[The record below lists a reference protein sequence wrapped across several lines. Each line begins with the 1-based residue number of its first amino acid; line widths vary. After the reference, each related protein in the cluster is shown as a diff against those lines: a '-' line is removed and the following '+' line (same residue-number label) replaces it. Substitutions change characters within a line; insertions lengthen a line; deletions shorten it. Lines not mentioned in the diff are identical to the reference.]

1 MTIDEAKRLL
11 PLPARVH
18 QLGLGAAT
26 LRGTRS
32 RLMVTAGDSQI
43 KGPSR
48 TETRCSLCCGP
59 YPLSA
64 TKTRAMAEGGTKKG
78 HFYEPLKKEFRRG
91 AFQYRQIAHEGNA
104 AIYEQTWL
112 GCAEPSP
119 SYEVVRI
126 RRREGFQIGNRLLNA
141 AEICPNSRAWGVD
154 GLTLTNRNKA
164 WDKFFEISLEEP
176 ARIRREVK

>member
-1 MTIDEAKRLL
+1 MTIDEAKQRM
-11 PLPARVH
+11 PLPALMH

-32 RLMVTAGDSQI
+32 RLMVTGGDSQI

-48 TETRCSLCCGP
+48 TETRSSACCGP

-64 TKTRAMAEGGTKKG
+64 TKTSATAEGGTKKG
-78 HFYEPLKKEFRRG
+78 HFYEPLAKEFRLG
-91 AFQYRQIAHEGNA
+91 GFQYRQIARNKDA

-112 GCAEPSP
+112 GCAEASL

-126 RRREGFQIGNRLLNA
+126 CCREGFRIGNRFVNA
-141 AEICPNSRAWGVD
+141 AEVYPNSGAWGVD
-154 GLTLTNRNKA
+154 GFTVTDRNKA
-164 WDKFFEISLEEP
+164 WAKVFEFRWKNEQEEG
-176 ARIRREVK
+176 R